1 MIKVMHVSDGMHQFF
16 PLLNGEECA
25 VLMVGAFFH
34 LILGKKSASLFPPSD
49 RLECGLMC
57 L

>member
-1 MIKVMHVSDGMHQFF
+1 MIGGMHQLF

-34 LILGKKSASLFPPSD
+34 LILGGENELSFSPSD
-49 RLECGLMC
+49 RLECGLLMR

>member
-34 LILGKKSASLFPPSD
+34 LILRKKNQPLFFPLVTD
-49 RLECGLMC
+49 
-57 L
+57 

>member
-1 MIKVMHVSDGMHQFF
+1 MIKVMHVSDGMHQLF

>member
-1 MIKVMHVSDGMHQFF
+1 MIKVMHVSDGMHQLF

-34 LILGKKSASLFPPSD
+34 LILGKKISLSFSP
-49 RLECGLMC
+49 
-57 L
+57 